1 MSTYVMDTER
11 AERVHIRGMA
21 LTNDAFRRVVHTGA
35 HEQIVVMTLRAKEAI
50 GAEVHPDTDQLFII
64 VEGSGEAK
72 VGDHWLE
79 VIPGDLLFVEAGTR
93 HDIVNRSAAPLRL
106 ITVYSPP
113 EHAPGTVH
121 ETKAEAEAA
130 ER

>member
-1 MSTYVMDTER
+1 
-11 AERVHIRGMA
+11 
-21 LTNDAFRRVVHTGA
+21 
-35 HEQIVVMTLRAKEAI
+35 
-50 GAEVHPDTDQLFII
+50 
-64 VEGSGEAK
+64 
-72 VGDHWLE
+72 